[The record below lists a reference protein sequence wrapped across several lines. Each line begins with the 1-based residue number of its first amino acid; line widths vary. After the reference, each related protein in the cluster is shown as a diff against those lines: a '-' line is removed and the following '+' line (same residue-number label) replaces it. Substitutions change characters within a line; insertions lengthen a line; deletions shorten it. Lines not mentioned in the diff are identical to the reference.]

1 MRKKVCYIFPIFLA
15 SVALL
20 TGCQKEEEDK
30 ELNIIDLTQREAI
43 EISDSIFTEQNLE
56 LEVSE
61 VSVEIDSR
69 AGARSCFLY
78 ENKIFYSLD
87 YEAFFQDSTWN
98 EGQTFDK
105 TYNTQIRMYDINS
118 GEDKLIYQYDEE
130 YCVIVQSLQYNGKT
144 LIWEESSVQNDAW
157 KVMACDVVGT
167 DLEAKMPYVLF
178 KYGDADGKLNSA
190 TPIITEDAVL
200 WYDLIKGRD
209 YESVIYKYDFKQ
221 NNITV
226 LKSGIDT
233 WTPYDRVICEGNL
246 LISYK
251 YGADSSN
258 IFIEE
263 GTNTITVD
271 ILGKVAGLRGNNK
284 ICAWKK
290 SVDEN
295 REIQVYDIKNDDF
308 YYVCTDYFFSFA
320 VLDDTLIINQDNGVW
335 AYDIENMTYM
345 PIQECDGIYCG
356 YIFDGYKCKYS
367 FVRENE
373 DSKFTVLIIKEGR

>member
-1 MRKKVCYIFPIFLA
+1 M
-15 SVALL
+15 
-20 TGCQKEEEDK
+20 
-30 ELNIIDLTQREAI
+30 
-43 EISDSIFTEQNLE
+43 
-56 LEVSE
+56 
-61 VSVEIDSR
+61 
-69 AGARSCFLY
+69 
-78 ENKIFYSLD
+78 
-87 YEAFFQDSTWN
+87 
-98 EGQTFDK
+98 
-105 TYNTQIRMYDINS
+105 
-118 GEDKLIYQYDEE
+118 
-130 YCVIVQSLQYNGKT
+130 
-144 LIWEESSVQNDAW
+144 
-157 KVMACDVVGT
+157 
-167 DLEAKMPYVLF
+167 
-178 KYGDADGKLNSA
+178 
-190 TPIITEDAVL
+190 
-200 WYDLIKGRD
+200 
-209 YESVIYKYDFKQ
+209 
-221 NNITV
+221 
-226 LKSGIDT
+226 
-233 WTPYDRVICEGNL
+233 ICEGNL